1 MRAILLDTNAYAAFK
16 RGDSEIIEIIQ
27 CAEQIGISPIVLGEL
42 LGGFENGGKAK
53 QNRKE
58 LHQFLESSRIRIY
71 PLTPDTANY
80 YSQVYGSLKR
90 KGHPIPTN
98 DMWIAAQ
105 ALENG
110 CTVCTFDKHFRV
122 IDGLITGNTL
132 TELTIN

>member
-1 MRAILLDTNAYAAFK
+1 MRPILLDTNAYAAFK
-16 RGDSEIIEIIQ
+16 RGHEEIIEIVQ
-27 CAEQIGISPIVLGEL
+27 TVETIGLSPIVLGEL
-42 LGGFENGGKAK
+42 LGGFEHGTKPA

-58 LHQFLESSRIRIY
+58 LYQFLESSRIRIY
-71 PLTPDTANY
+71 PATLDTAVF
-80 YSQVYGSLKR
+80 YSQVYSSLKR

-110 CTVCTFDKHFRV
+110 CVVCTYDKHFSA

-132 TELTIN
+132 SDLML